1 MGRLKGRGIP
11 TSRLGRAPGA
21 RFGAGPNQCKAGAGN
36 DMQEVPKPKPK
47 RRYRPEPWRKLYA
60 SARWKALRQEIL
72 LRDGWICQQTGVALI
87 GRSPAANSPVIDH
100 KIPHRGDLDLFWDID
115 NLQAVAKHWHDSE
128 KQRQERAGEF
138 D

>member
-1 MGRLKGRGIP
+1 MGRLKGRGIA
-11 TSRLGRAPGA
+11 TSRLGRAPGS
-21 RFGAGPNQCKAGAGN
+21 RFGGGPHRGEAGAGA
-36 DMQEVPKPKPK
+36 DVQEAPAAKPK
-47 RRYRPEPWRKLYA
+47 RRYRPEPWRKLYS
-60 SARWKALRQEIL
+60 SARWKALRQEVL
-72 LRDGWICQQTGVALI
+72 LRDGWICQQTGAALI

>member
-1 MGRLKGRGIP
+1 MGRLKGRGIA
-11 TSRLGRAPGA
+11 TSRLGRAPRSRLGP
-21 RFGAGPNQCKAGAGN
+21 GPNHGEAGAGA
-36 DMQEVPKPKPK
+36 DVREAPAAKPK
-47 RRYRPEPWRKLYA
+47 RRYRPEPWRKLYC
-60 SARWKALRQEIL
+60 SARWKALKEEVL
-72 LRDGWICQQTGVALI
+72 LRDGWICQQIGVLLNKKF
-87 GRSPAANSPVIDH
+87 PHPDSPVVDH